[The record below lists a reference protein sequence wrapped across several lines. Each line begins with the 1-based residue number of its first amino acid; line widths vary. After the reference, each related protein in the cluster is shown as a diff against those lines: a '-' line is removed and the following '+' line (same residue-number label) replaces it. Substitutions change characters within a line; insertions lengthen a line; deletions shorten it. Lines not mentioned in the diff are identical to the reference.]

1 MRILTRKQ
9 SQELD
14 HISMDRFGISG
25 QTLMGNAGR
34 EIANVIIGILEKNT
48 HGSRIAICCG
58 KGNNGGDGF
67 SAALHLTKYDVTI
80 YSIQDKLDIAVAN
93 Q

>member
-9 SQELD
+9 SQDLD
-14 HISMDRFGISG
+14 QISMDKFGISG
-25 QTLMGNAGR
+25 QTLMGNAGK
-34 EIANVIIGILEKNT
+34 EIANVIIGKLEKST

-67 SAALHLTKYDVTI
+67 SAALHLTKFDVTI
-80 YSIQDKLDIAVAN
+80 YFIQESI
-93 Q
+93 